1 MEGGPKETLKLRV
14 NITSDSLALDE
25 RRINDIFV
33 STIGPPIIGRKVPHY
48 KNINVITSS
57 Q

>member
-25 RRINDIFV
+25 RRVNDIFV
-33 STIGPPIIGRKVPHY
+33 STIGPSIYKQKSII
-48 KNINVITSS
+48 N
-57 Q
+57 

>member
-48 KNINVITSS
+48 KNINVTSS
-57 Q
+57 